1 MRSKLSARMGEDMES
16 IFVFAAI
23 MVVAEGLKMYYSN
36 EDVEVNDGSFWN
48 D

>member
-1 MRSKLSARMGEDMES
+1 MGAQMGEDMES

-23 MVVAEGLKMYYSN
+23 ITVAEGLKMYYSN
-36 EDVEVNDGSFWN
+36 EDVKVKDESFWN